1 MVIPN
6 IYYTFALEIMSV
18 TIIKNKEPIY
28 DTDQYDVIL
37 VGTSTHN
44 DLRGN
49 FQAKMGIKY
58 PIVEKVNN
66 KTPYGDL
73 RKLGKRV
80 TIDDNTPIISLMYMC
95 TYPSR
100 KGEYIDYEAMENCLR
115 TANAEF
121 KGKKVMTTIVG
132 SSQFDGKGDR
142 KKCLKIIKECTKDLD
157 LYLYDYEQISTKEE
171 INRQNDYIKELRKKY
186 KDDKETLKKISDLRF
201 ELRKKTYLP
210 TDMYLKGKKK
220 REDDDIL
227 VY

>member
-1 MVIPN
+1 
-6 IYYTFALEIMSV
+6 MSV
-18 TIIKNKEPIY
+18 TIIKDTEPIY
-28 DTDQYDVIL
+28 ETEKYDVIL

-49 FQAKMGIKY
+49 FQAKIGNKY

-80 TIDDNTPIISLMYMC
+80 TIDDNTPIISLMYIC

-100 KGEYIDYEAMENCLR
+100 KKDFIDYDALEKCLR

-121 KGKKVMTTIVG
+121 KGKKVMSTIIG
-132 SSQFDGKGDR
+132 SSNFDGKGDR
-142 KKCLKIIKECTKDLD
+142 KKCMKIIKECTKDLD
-157 LYLYDYEQISTKEE
+157 LYLYDYEQITIKEE
-171 INRQNDYIKELRKKY
+171 ILRQEEYIKQLRKKY
-186 KDDKETLKKISDLRF
+186 KEDKEKLNKINEIKL
-201 ELRKKTYLP
+201 ELRKQTYLP
-210 TDMYLKGKKK
+210 TNTYLKGKKK

>member
-1 MVIPN
+1 
-6 IYYTFALEIMSV
+6 MSV
-18 TIIKNKEPIY
+18 TIIKDTEPIY
-28 DTDQYDVIL
+28 ETEKYDVVL

-49 FQAKMGIKY
+49 FQAKIGNKY

-80 TIDDNTPIISLMYMC
+80 TIDDNTPIISLMYIC

-100 KGEYIDYEAMENCLR
+100 KKDFIDYDALEKCLR

-121 KGKKVMTTIVG
+121 KGKKVMSTIIG
-132 SSQFDGKGDR
+132 SSNFDGKGDR

-157 LYLYDYEQISTKEE
+157 LYLYDYEQITIKEE
-171 INRQNDYIKELRKKY
+171 ILRQEEYIKQLRKEYKEDKEKLKKINEIKIELRKQ
-186 KDDKETLKKISDLRF
+186 TF
-201 ELRKKTYLP
+201 LP
-210 TDMYLKGKKK
+210 TNTYIKGKKK
-220 REDDDIL
+220 RENDDIL

>member
-1 MVIPN
+1 
-6 IYYTFALEIMSV
+6 MSV
-18 TIIKNKEPIY
+18 TIIKDTEPIY
-28 DTDQYDVIL
+28 ETEKYDVIL

-49 FQAKMGIKY
+49 FQAKIGNKY

-80 TIDDNTPIISLMYMC
+80 TIDDNTPIISLMYIC

-100 KGEYIDYEAMENCLR
+100 KKDFIDYDALEKCLR

-121 KGKKVMTTIVG
+121 KGKKVMSTIIG
-132 SSQFDGKGDR
+132 SSNFDGKGDR
-142 KKCLKIIKECTKDLD
+142 KKCMKIIKECTKDLD
-157 LYLYDYEQISTKEE
+157 LYLYDYEQITIKEE
-171 INRQNDYIKELRKKY
+171 ILRQEEYIKELRKKY
-186 KDDKETLKKISDLRF
+186 KEDKEKLKKINEIKL
-201 ELRKKTYLP
+201 ELRKQTFLP
-210 TDMYLKGKKK
+210 TNTYIKGKKK

>member
-1 MVIPN
+1 
-6 IYYTFALEIMSV
+6 MSV
-18 TIIKNKEPIY
+18 TIIKDTEPIY
-28 DTDQYDVIL
+28 ETEKYDVVL

-49 FQAKMGIKY
+49 FQAKIGNKY

-80 TIDDNTPIISLMYMC
+80 TIDDNTPIISLMYIC

-100 KGEYIDYEAMENCLR
+100 KKDFIDYDALEKCLR

-121 KGKKVMTTIVG
+121 KGKKVMSTIIG
-132 SSQFDGKGDR
+132 SSNFDGKGDR

-157 LYLYDYEQISTKEE
+157 LYLYDYNQITIKEE
-171 INRQNDYIKELRKKY
+171 ILRQEEYIKEIRKKY
-186 KDDKETLKKISDLRF
+186 KEDKEKLKKINEIKI
-201 ELRKKTYLP
+201 ELRKQTFLP
-210 TDMYLKGKKK
+210 TNTYIKGKKK